1 MKNYKKISIK
11 SVLQI
16 VMCMAMQAAQAV
28 EFEPVDL
35 SEESIQSRSFEQVH
49 LDDLVSA
56 CFSVIQ
62 DIGFHVVETES
73 APVVIV
79 ANGRGRGLYTL
90 TVNVQPTAED
100 AGDYRVRLLLDSSPR
115 YPGQLR
121 GSSAEADFYQDFFKH
136 LDKSNFAKRTIQ

>member
-1 MKNYKKISIK
+1 MKNYKKISIG

-16 VMCMAMQAAQAV
+16 VMCMAMQAAQAA

-35 SEESIQSRSFEQVH
+35 SEESMQSRSFEQVR

-79 ANGRGRGLYTL
+79 ANARGRGFYTL

-100 AGDYRVRLLLDSSPR
+100 AGDYRVRLLLDSSPL
-115 YPGQLR
+115 YPGQPR
-121 GSSAEADFYQDFFKH
+121 GASAEADFYQDFFRH
-136 LDKSNFAKRTIQ
+136 LDNTNFTKRAIQ

>member
-1 MKNYKKISIK
+1 MKNYKKISIG

-16 VMCMAMQAAQAV
+16 VMCVAMQSAQAAG
-28 EFEPVDL
+28 FEPVDL

-79 ANGRGRGLYTL
+79 ANTRGRGFYTL
-90 TVNVQPTAED
+90 TVNVQPTTED
-100 AGDYRVRLLLDSSPR
+100 AGDYRVRLLLDSSPW
-115 YPGQLR
+115 YPGQPR
-121 GSSAEADFYQDFFKH
+121 GASTEADFYQDFFKH
-136 LDKSNFAKRTIQ
+136 LDNTYFTERATQ